1 MHAVYF
7 FVILCKRLQKY
18 NYINSV
24 FRIGGSN
31 MIQKTFNKTRIA
43 TSISLILA
51 ATALPAMSAEKVNN
65 NQKNQDIEVIEVR
78 GIRGSLV
85 KSVDMKRNAIGVTES
100 ISADDIGKMPDQN
113 IAESLQRLTGIQI
126 DRNAGEGT
134 RVRIRGMSNNLTLLN
149 NESFITGMEYFQLGE
164 GRSEFQDS
172 LEGVPSEV
180 LGGVDVY
187 KTPSASLIEGGV
199 GGVINLRTRSPFSV
213 TEAFVAGNIKA
224 DVGEDSDQWKPQGVV
239 AVGNSWDDFA
249 AIATISTNSKVVHS
263 DQAQNINRQGW
274 VYNQTA
280 AGENYILPG
289 MQYESDR
296 EYSRDRIGATLA
308 LGWRP
313 TENLELGLDIFHNQ
327 LEIDSRE
334 YAQKYAMA
342 IDGGL
347 DETRPYAI
355 DKNGVIQSATFNQNA
370 GETNAAREITDIT
383 ADNVT
388 LSFDYYADDWR
399 FDGSLSLGKSTL
411 DKQAA
416 FADSRYSPYGVAGY
430 IGADA
435 DSGNGSGGITP
446 NEVEGD
452 NGDRSYDFIGGTGL
466 PNIAFLDNAPL
477 QESQYQFYKSHWG
490 FADKTKNDSIS
501 GALNAEYDIDA
512 GHLKTIKFG
521 GRYANNEVDFAQ
533 GRYLTNL
540 SQNGA
545 PSTLDPNHNYGW
557 NAGMPATDGHN
568 IGDVDGDGISD
579 NQPWG
584 PMYYYLDAAIGNNA
598 LDATTSSGQNLFEA
612 LNGVGG
618 WMWGGSPSTMPIA
631 SFTSDPSRSTNVE
644 GWFPSGGSVNSALF
658 QDASQMGDPKAWL
671 SKISGGSPVGLYAMP
686 LESWNVEVKTTAAYF
701 EADFEGDDVPYKLN
715 VGVRAVNTEVTV
727 QGAQASAQ
735 TDDYWG
741 THTWNGT
748 FKTWETTSQTDDYW
762 DILPSANFS
771 YDIDENQVIRASAAR
786 VMSRPS
792 NQDLGRGF
800 GTEFVRNDQNQY
812 VFSSGSAGNP
822 NLEPFR
828 ANQFDVTYEW
838 YMDELSYLALGA
850 FYKDVDSFIVS
861 ETNIEYVADGSDDG
875 SSGAGVTRP
884 FNGKGGS
891 VQGLEFAL
899 QKGFDNGL
907 GFIANYTYS
916 DSSTDQKSLTQDNL
930 SLPGISEHAYNIIGF
945 YEKDGINARIAY
957 SWRDEYL
964 SPDNTFIS
972 IAGLTDQFGDTDRPL
987 ANYYSAYGQLDASV
1001 SYDINESFTLTA
1013 EAVNITG
1020 ENQSRY
1026 AEYKNLFR
1034 SFSSGEARYI
1044 VGASFRF

>member
-1 MHAVYF
+1 M
-7 FVILCKRLQKY
+7 
-18 NYINSV
+18 IN
-24 FRIGGSN
+24 
-31 MIQKTFNKTRIA
+31 KTFRKTRIA
-43 TSISLILA
+43 TSVSLIISSA
-51 ATALPAMSAEKVNN
+51 VLPAIAAEEVNKSAKDDV
-65 NQKNQDIEVIEVR
+65 EVIEVR

-134 RVRIRGMSNNLTLLN
+134 RVRIRGMSDNLTLLN

-164 GRSEFQDS
+164 GRSEFRDS

-187 KTPSASLIEGGV
+187 KSPTASLIEGGV
-199 GGVINLRTRSPFSV
+199 GGVVNLRTRSPFSV
-213 TEAFVAGNIKA
+213 SEAFVAGNVKA
-224 DVGEDSDQWKPQGVV
+224 DIGEDADEWKPQGTL
-239 AVGNSWDDFA
+239 AFGNSWDDFA

-296 EYSRDRIGATLA
+296 EYTRDRIGGTLA
-308 LGWRP
+308 LGWRA
-313 TENLELGLDIFHNQ
+313 TEDLEITLDIFHNE

-347 DETRPYAI
+347 DESMPYSI
-355 DKNGVIQSATFNQNA
+355 DQNGVIQSAVFNQSA
-370 GETNAAREITDIT
+370 GETSASREITDIT
-383 ADNVT
+383 ADNIK
-388 LSFDYYADDWR
+388 LSFDYYLDDWQI
-399 FDGSLSLGKSTL
+399 DGNISLGKSEL
-411 DKQAA
+411 KKQAA
-416 FADSRYSPYGVAGY
+416 FADSRYSPYGVAGFV
-430 IGADA
+430 GADA
-435 DSGNGSGGITP
+435 PSGNGSGGITP
-446 NEVEGD
+446 NAVEGD
-452 NGDRSYDFIGGTGL
+452 DGDRSYNFTGGNGL
-466 PNIAFLDNAPL
+466 PTIGFIDNAPL
-477 QESQYQFYKSHWG
+477 QEAQYQFYKSHWG
-490 FADKTKNDSIS
+490 FADKTENDSIAAS
-501 GALNAEYDIDA
+501 LNASYDIDA
-512 GHLKTIKFG
+512 GDLKTIKFG
-521 GRYANNEVDFAQ
+521 ARLAKSEVDFAQ

-545 PSTLDPNHNYGW
+545 QSPFDPSFDYGW

-568 IGDVDGDGISD
+568 VGDVDGDGISD
-579 NQPWG
+579 NQAWG
-584 PMYYYLDAAIGNNA
+584 PMYYFLDAAIGNNA
-598 LDATTSSGQNLFEA
+598 LDATTSTGQNLFEA

-618 WMWGGSPSTMPIA
+618 SMWGGSPSTMPIA
-631 SFTSDPSRSTNVE
+631 SFTSDPSRSINVD

-658 QDASQMGDPKAWL
+658 QDAGQMGNPQAWL
-671 SKISGGSPVGLYAMP
+671 SKISGGAPVSLHSMP
-686 LESWNVEVKTTAAYF
+686 LESWNVETNTSAAYF
-701 EADFEGDDVPYKLN
+701 EADFEGTDSPYKLN
-715 VGVRAVNTEVTV
+715 VGVRVINTEVTV

-748 FKTWETTSQTDDYW
+748 FKTWDATSQTTDYW
-762 DILPSANFS
+762 DVLPSANFS
-771 YDIDENQVIRASAAR
+771 YDLDDSQVIRISAAR

-800 GTEFVRNDQNQY
+800 GTEFVRNDQDQY
-812 VFSSGSAGNP
+812 IFSSGSAGNVD
-822 NLEPFR
+822 LKPFR
-828 ANQFDVTYEW
+828 ANQIDFAYEW
-838 YMDELSYLALGA
+838 YMDELSYLSAGI
-850 FYKDVDSFIVS
+850 FYKDVESFTVS
-861 ETNIEYVADGSDDG
+861 QTNIEYVADDSDEG

-884 FNGKGGS
+884 FNGDGGS

-907 GFIANYTYS
+907 GVIFNYTYS
-916 DSSTDQKSLTQDNL
+916 DSSTDQNSLTKSDL
-930 SLPGISEHAYNIIGF
+930 ALPGISEHAYNLIGF

-972 IAGLTDQFGDTDRPL
+972 IVGLTDQFGDTDRPL
-987 ANYYSAYGQLDASV
+987 ANYYKDYGQLDASI
-1001 SYDINESFTLTA
+1001 SYDINANFTLTA

-1020 ENQSRY
+1020 EDQSRY
-1026 AEYKNLFR
+1026 AEFENLFR

>member
-1 MHAVYF
+1 M
-7 FVILCKRLQKY
+7 IL
-18 NYINSV
+18 
-24 FRIGGSN
+24 
-31 MIQKTFNKTRIA
+31 KTFTKTRIA
-43 TSISLILA
+43 TSLSLILG
-51 ATALPAMSAEKVNN
+51 ATALPAISAEEATA
-65 NQKNQDIEVIEVR
+65 QPAREDLEVIEVR

-85 KSVDMKRNAIGVTES
+85 KSLDMKRNATGVTES

-134 RVRIRGMSNNLTLLN
+134 KVRIRGMGNNLTLLN
-149 NESFITGMEYFQLGE
+149 NESFLTGMEYFQLGE

-187 KTPSASLIEGGV
+187 KTPTASLIEGGV
-199 GGVINLRTRSPFSV
+199 GGVVNLRTRSPFSV

-224 DVGEDSDQWKPQGVV
+224 DIGKDADEWKPSGTL
-239 AVGNSWDDFA
+239 ALGNSWDNFA
-249 AIATISTNSKVVHS
+249 AIATVSTSSKVVHS

-280 AGENYILPG
+280 AGEDYILPG

-296 EYSRDRIGATLA
+296 EYTRDRIGATLA
-308 LGWRP
+308 LGWRV
-313 TENLELGLDIFHNQ
+313 TDDFELGLDYFHNQ

-342 IDGGL
+342 IDGAL
-347 DETRPYAI
+347 DESKPYSI
-355 DKNGVIQSATFNQNA
+355 DKNGVIQNATFNQNA
-370 GETNAAREITDIT
+370 GETNASREITDIT
-383 ADNVT
+383 ADNLK
-388 LSFDYYADDWR
+388 LSFDYFVGDWNL
-399 FDGSLSLGKSTL
+399 DGSLTVGTSKL

-416 FADSRYSPYGVAGY
+416 FADSRYSPYGVAGF
-430 IGADA
+430 IGPDA
-435 DSGNGSGGITP
+435 ESGNGSGGITP
-446 NEVEGD
+446 NEVAGD
-452 NGDRSYDFIGGTGL
+452 DGDRSYSFTGGNGL
-466 PNIAFLDNAPL
+466 PNIAFLNNAPL

-490 FADKTKNDSIS
+490 FADKTENDSIS
-501 GALNAEYDIDA
+501 AALNAEYDIDA
-512 GHLKTIKFG
+512 GSLKSIKFG
-521 GRYANNEVDFAQ
+521 ARYANNEVDFAQ
-533 GRYLTNL
+533 GRYLTDL

-545 PSTLDPNHNYGW
+545 PETFDPNNDYGY
-557 NAGMPATDGHN
+557 NAGIQAPDGHN
-568 IGDVDGDGISD
+568 LGDVDGDGISD
-579 NQPWG
+579 NQAWG
-584 PMYYYLDAAIGNNA
+584 PKYYYLDAAIGNTA
-598 LDATTSSGQNLFEA
+598 FDATTSSGQNLFEA
-612 LNGVGG
+612 LHGVGG
-618 WMWGGSPSTMPIA
+618 SMWGGSPSTMPIDT
-631 SFTSDPSRSTNVE
+631 FTTNPDRATTVN

-658 QDASQMGDPKAWL
+658 QDAGKMGNPQAWL
-671 SKISGGSPVGLYAMP
+671 SSISGGSPVSLHSMP
-686 LESWNVEVKTTAAYF
+686 LESWNVEVETTALYA
-701 EADFEGDDVPYKLN
+701 EADLEGDDVPYKLN
-715 VGVRAVNTEVTV
+715 IGARVVNTKTTV

-748 FKTWETTSQTDDYW
+748 FKTWTKTSQSDDYW
-762 DILPSANFS
+762 DFLPSANFS
-771 YDIDENQVIRASAAR
+771 YDIDEQQIVRASIAR

-828 ANQFDVTYEW
+828 ANQFDVSYEW
-838 YMDELSYLALGA
+838 YMDELSYLATGI

-861 ETNIEYVADGSDDG
+861 QTNIEYVADGSDAG
-875 SSGAGVTRP
+875 QTGAGVTRP
-884 FNGKGGS
+884 YNGDGGS
-891 VQGLEFAL
+891 VQGFEFAL
-899 QKGFDNGL
+899 QKGFENGL
-907 GFIANYTYS
+907 GFIINYTYS
-916 DSSTDQKSLTQDNL
+916 DSSTDQDSLTKEDL
-930 SLPGISEHAYNIIGF
+930 ALPGISKHAYNVIGF
-945 YEKDGINARIAY
+945 YENHGFNARIAY

-987 ANYYSAYGQLDASV
+987 ANYYADYGQWDASV
-1001 SYDINESFTLTA
+1001 SYDINDNFTLTA

-1020 ENQSRY
+1020 ESQSRY

-1034 SFSSGEARYI
+1034 SFSSGEARYV